1 MGHHAKGRENVDG
14 TDRQDHLKTGCD
26 RNEETQTLVLQVS
39 EVMSTGGFVKK
50 KTANNDPAAVAYL
63 PSEAVSPTGTLA
75 FMPPG
80 RDKSPDIHISH
91 TSRRSPSEQR
101 SCSGPFDSWTSR
113 NVLFCT
119 ELHSPFDHNKSKSM
133 THPKIC

>member
-1 MGHHAKGRENVDG
+1 MVMGHHAKGRENVDG

-63 PSEAVSPTGTLA
+63 PSEAVSPVEMNPLWKA
-75 FMPPG
+75 LCLYWNRL
-80 RDKSPDIHISH
+80 RDRHSGVHA
-91 TSRRSPSEQR
+91 TRQR
-101 SCSGPFDSWTSR
+101 
-113 NVLFCT
+113 
-119 ELHSPFDHNKSKSM
+119 
-133 THPKIC
+133 